1 LALFILNFDP
11 GNAAVISGKL
21 MSTESLNRKLTAILY
36 TDVAGYSRLTG
47 GDEEG
52 THRQV
57 MEVLD
62 YASQQIANTGGKVLR
77 YAGDAILAE
86 FSSAVSAVN
95 TAIEIQL
102 EMARKNHQVDDDKK
116 VQIRIGIN
124 IGDVIED
131 RGEVFGDGV
140 NLAARLESVAAE
152 GGLCIS
158 ASVHEQILGKLDVN
172 FRDDGEEEFKNI
184 NRPIHVFRWEPE
196 SGETVNPTGT
206 SNPGSEK
213 PSIAVL
219 ALTNMSNDPDQDY
232 IGDGITE
239 DLITALSKI
248 RSFKVISRESTFSYK
263 GMAIDVRQVAKELGV
278 RFVLEGSVRK
288 AGNRV
293 RATVQL
299 IDAETGHHVWAERY
313 DREMEDIFD
322 LQDEMVRVIASAL
335 EPELNAFERERAV
348 NKSPDN
354 LDAWELYQRALWHMW
369 TFEGKNI
376 RTAMELFK
384 RASEADPK
392 FAPAYAYYAYCCYQF
407 VILGITENPDALL
420 QEGLGAARKALQCDD
435 RDAISYFAIGRI
447 HMMLGDHDASIA
459 ALRKSIELNPCFAQA
474 YHGLGFALSLAGELE
489 ESGRMTKQAVAM
501 SPRDPMLWAFTIV
514 HALNYILSE
523 EYEAALEWA
532 DHTLQ
537 IPKETGYWPHAV
549 KASALA
555 NLGRVDE
562 AKQSLALAQ
571 EAKPDLSIGFL
582 EKNMPT
588 KHAGGLDPYLDGLR
602 KCGLE

>member
-1 LALFILNFDP
+1 MPSD
-11 GNAAVISGKL
+11 
-21 MSTESLNRKLTAILY
+21 SLNRKLTAILY
-36 TDVAGYSRLTG
+36 IDVAGYSRLTG

-62 YASQQIANTGGKVLR
+62 YASQQISKSGGKVLR

-95 TAIEIQL
+95 TAVEIQR
-102 EMARKNHQVDDDKK
+102 EMANKNHQVDDDKK

-140 NLAARLESVAAE
+140 NLAARLEAAAPE
-152 GGLCIS
+152 GGICIS
-158 ASVHEQILGKLDVN
+158 TSVHEQVLGKLDVDFN
-172 FRDDGEEEFKNI
+172 DGGEEQFKNI
-184 NRPIHVFRWEPE
+184 NRPVHVFYWKPE
-196 SGETVNPTGT
+196 GDQ
-206 SNPGSEK
+206 PGAVGAKKSRASEM

-248 RSFKVISRESTFSYK
+248 RCFKVISRESTFSYK
-263 GMAIDVRQVAKELGV
+263 GSAIDVRQVANELGV

-293 RATVQL
+293 RVTVQL

-322 LQDEMVRVIASAL
+322 LQDEMVRIIASAL
-335 EPELNAFERERAV
+335 EPELNAFERERV
-348 NKSPDN
+348 LNKPPDN
-354 LDAWELYQRALWHMW
+354 LDAWELYQRALWYMW
-369 TFEGKNI
+369 TYETENV
-376 RTAMELFK
+376 RTALELFK
-384 RASEADPK
+384 RASDADPK
-392 FAPAYAYYAYCCYQF
+392 FAPAHAYYAYCCYQF
-407 VILGITENPDALL
+407 VILGTAEDPDALL
-420 QEGLGAARKALQCDD
+420 QEGMAAAKMALQCDD

-474 YHGLGFALSLAGELE
+474 YHGLGMALTLAGELE
-489 ESGRMTKQAVAM
+489 ESKLTTKQAVAM
-501 SPRDPMLWAFTIV
+501 SPRDPMMWAFTVV
-514 HALNYILSE
+514 HALTYILSE

-532 DHTLQ
+532 NHTLQ
-537 IPKETGYWPHAV
+537 IPNATGYWSHAV

-562 AKQSLALAQ
+562 AKQSLTLAL
-571 EAKPDLSIGFL
+571 EAKPDLSIEFL
-582 EKNMPT
+582 EKNLPT
-588 KHAGGLDPYLDGLR
+588 KHPGGLDPYLNGLR

>member
-1 LALFILNFDP
+1 MP
-11 GNAAVISGKL
+11 S
-21 MSTESLNRKLTAILY
+21 EPLNRKLTAILY

-62 YASQQIANTGGKVLR
+62 YASQQISEAGGNVLR
-77 YAGDAILAE
+77 YSGDAILAE

-95 TAIEIQL
+95 TAVEIQR
-102 EMARKNHQVDDDKK
+102 EMASKNHQVDDDKK

-140 NLAARLESVAAE
+140 NLAARLEAAAPE
-152 GGLCIS
+152 GGICIS
-158 ASVHEQILGKLDVN
+158 ASVHEQVLGKLEVE
-172 FRDDGEEEFKNI
+172 FIDGGSEQFKNI
-184 NRPIHVFRWEPE
+184 NRPVHVYRWQPVSDINLS
-196 SGETVNPTGT
+196 SGNPAK
-206 SNPGSEK
+206 SGSEK

-219 ALTNMSNDPDQDY
+219 ALTNMSNDPDQDF

-263 GMAIDVRQVAKELGV
+263 GMAIDVRQVASELGV

-293 RATVQL
+293 RVTVQL

-348 NKSPDN
+348 SKSPDN

-369 TFEGKNI
+369 TFEGENI

-384 RASEADPK
+384 RSSEADPK
-392 FAPAYAYYAYCCYQF
+392 FAPAYGYYAYCCYQF

-420 QEGLGAARKALQCDD
+420 QEGFEAARIALQCDD

-489 ESGRMTKQAVAM
+489 ESGRTTKQAVAM

-532 DHTLQ
+532 NQTLQ
-537 IPKETGYWPHAV
+537 IPNATGYWSHAV

-562 AKQSLALAQ
+562 AKQSLALALT
-571 EAKPDLSIGFL
+571 AKPDLSIGFL

-588 KHAGGLDPYLDGLR
+588 KHAGGLDPYLNGLR
-602 KCGLE
+602 KSGLE

>member
-1 LALFILNFDP
+1 MP
-11 GNAAVISGKL
+11 S
-21 MSTESLNRKLTAILY
+21 EPLNRKLTAILY

-52 THRQV
+52 THRRV

-62 YASQQIANTGGKVLR
+62 YASQQISDAGGKVLR

-86 FSSAVSAVN
+86 FSSAVSSVN
-95 TAIEIQL
+95 AAMDIQR
-102 EMARKNHQVDDDKK
+102 EMARKNQQVADDKK

-140 NLAARLESVAAE
+140 NLAARLEAAAPE
-152 GGLCIS
+152 GGICIS
-158 ASVHEQILGKLDVN
+158 GSVHEQVIGKLKEN
-172 FRDDGEEEFKNI
+172 FTDDGEEQFKNI
-184 NRPIHVFRWEPE
+184 SRPVHVYRWIPAQD
-196 SGETVNPTGT
+196 SSVSPGNPAKR
-206 SNPGSEK
+206 GSEK

-219 ALTNMSNDPDQDY
+219 ALTNMSNDPDQDF

-263 GMAIDVRQVAKELGV
+263 GSAIDVRQVASELGV
-278 RFVLEGSVRK
+278 RFVLEGSVRQ

-293 RATVQL
+293 RVTVQL

-335 EPELNAFERERAV
+335 EPELSAFERERAV
-348 NKSPDN
+348 SKSPEN
-354 LDAWELYQRALWHMW
+354 LDAWELYQRALWYMW
-369 TFEGKNI
+369 TFEEENI
-376 RTAMELFK
+376 RTALELFEQSS
-384 RASEADPK
+384 AADPK

-407 VILGITENPDALL
+407 VILGLAENPDAYL
-420 QEGLGAARKALQCDD
+420 QEGLESAKKALQCDD

-489 ESGRMTKQAVAM
+489 ESKLTTRQAVTM
-501 SPRDPMLWAFTIV
+501 SPRDPMMWAFTVV
-514 HALNYILSE
+514 HALTYILSQ
-523 EYEAALEWA
+523 EYETALEWA
-532 DHTLQ
+532 NRTLQ
-537 IPKETGYWPHAV
+537 IPNATGYWPHAV

-555 NLGRVDE
+555 NLGRIDE
-562 AKQSLALAQ
+562 AQQSLALAL
-571 EAKPDLSIGFL
+571 EAKSDLSIDFL
-582 EKNMPT
+582 QKNMPT

-602 KCGLE
+602 QCGLE

>member
-1 LALFILNFDP
+1 
-11 GNAAVISGKL
+11 
-21 MSTESLNRKLTAILY
+21 MTTEAYKRKLTAILY
-36 TDVAGYSRLTG
+36 ADIAGYSRLTG
-47 GDEEG
+47 NDEEG
-52 THRQV
+52 THRRAMQT
-57 MEVLD
+57 LD
-62 YASQQIANTGGKVLR
+62 YASDQIKDGGGTVLR

-86 FSSAVSAVN
+86 FASAVTAVKCASA
-95 TAIEIQL
+95 IQTEL
-102 EMARKNHQVDDDKK
+102 HNKNRSLGDEER

-131 RGEVFGDGV
+131 RGEVYGDGV
-140 NLAARLESVAAE
+140 NLAARLEASAPE
-152 GGLCIS
+152 GGICVS
-158 ASVHEQILGKLDVN
+158 ASVFDQILGEQRPA
-172 FRDDGEEEFKNI
+172 FADGGEQQFKNI
-184 NRPIHVFRWEPE
+184 GRPVHVFFWEPGKNLNLSDE
-196 SGETVNPTGT
+196 LSMPRV
-206 SNPGSEK
+206 SEK

-219 ALTNMSNDPDQDY
+219 ALTNMNRDSDLDF

-263 GMAIDVRQVAKELGV
+263 GVAIDVREVARELGV

-293 RATVQL
+293 RVTVQL
-299 IDAETGHHVWAERY
+299 IDAETGAHVWAERY

-348 NKSPDN
+348 SKPPDN

-369 TFEGKNI
+369 TYKDENI
-376 RTAMELFK
+376 RTALELFK
-384 RASEADPK
+384 QASAADPK

-407 VILGITENPDALL
+407 VILGNAEDPDTLL
-420 QEGLGAARKALQCDD
+420 QEGLVAAKMALQCDD

-474 YHGLGFALSLAGELE
+474 YHGLAMALSLAGELE
-489 ESGRMTKQAVAM
+489 ESKHTTKQAVAM

-514 HALNYILSE
+514 HALTYILSE

-532 DHTLQ
+532 NHTLQ
-537 IPKETGYWPHAV
+537 IPNATGYWSHAV

-555 NLGRVDE
+555 NLGRIDE
-562 AKQSLALAQ
+562 AKQSLALAVA
-571 EAKPDLSIGFL
+571 AKPDLSMGFL
-582 EKNMPT
+582 EKNLPT
-588 KHAGGLDPYLDGLR
+588 KHPGGLDPYLNGL
-602 KCGLE
+602 KACGLE

>member
-1 LALFILNFDP
+1 MP
-11 GNAAVISGKL
+11 S
-21 MSTESLNRKLTAILY
+21 EPLNRKLTAILY

-62 YASQQIANTGGKVLR
+62 YTSQQISDAGGKVLR

-95 TAIEIQL
+95 TAIDIQH
-102 EMARKNHQVDDDKK
+102 EMARKNQQVADDKK

-140 NLAARLESVAAE
+140 NLAARLEAAAPE
-152 GGLCIS
+152 GGICIS
-158 ASVHEQILGKLDVN
+158 NSVREQVLGKLEVEFADG
-172 FRDDGEEEFKNI
+172 GEEQFKNI
-184 NRPIHVFRWEPE
+184 NRPVHVYRWI
-196 SGETVNPTGT
+196 PTQDSNLSS
-206 SNPGSEK
+206 SNPVKRSSEK

-219 ALTNMSNDPDQDY
+219 ALTNMNQDPDLDFL
-232 IGDGITE
+232 GDGITE

-263 GMAIDVRQVAKELGV
+263 GSAIDVRNVAEELGV

-293 RATVQL
+293 RVTAQL

-348 NKSPDN
+348 SKSPNN

-369 TFEGKNI
+369 TFEEENI
-376 RTAMELFK
+376 RTARKLFK
-384 RASEADPK
+384 RSSAADPK

-407 VILGITENPDALL
+407 VILGIAENPDEYL
-420 QEGLGAARKALQCDD
+420 QEGL
-435 RDAISYFAIGRI
+435 
-447 HMMLGDHDASIA
+447 
-459 ALRKSIELNPCFAQA
+459 
-474 YHGLGFALSLAGELE
+474 
-489 ESGRMTKQAVAM
+489 
-501 SPRDPMLWAFTIV
+501 
-514 HALNYILSE
+514 
-523 EYEAALEWA
+523 
-532 DHTLQ
+532 
-537 IPKETGYWPHAV
+537 
-549 KASALA
+549 
-555 NLGRVDE
+555 
-562 AKQSLALAQ
+562 
-571 EAKPDLSIGFL
+571 
-582 EKNMPT
+582 
-588 KHAGGLDPYLDGLR
+588 
-602 KCGLE
+602 